1 MRVNTIKLYN
11 MIRSKLS
18 NAGVFSPAFES
29 FMIINYVFKKNY
41 IDLKDDDV
49 TEEKI
54 NTINLILQK
63 RAEKYPLQYIVKN
76 WSFFG
81 LEFNIGEGVLIP
93 RSDTEVLVEVGLNL
107 IKEKTNPVIVDLC
120 SGSGCVA
127 ISLSN
132 EVPNAKVYAIEKS
145 EEAYKYLEQNVKS
158 NKTFNV
164 KPILADLNTVV
175 NDFKDLSIDLIIS
188 NPPYIKTSDIPNLQK
203 EVKFEPAMALDGGID
218 GLDFYKIIT
227 KLWKKKLKP
236 SGLVVF
242 EVGVNQSQDVLNIM
256 SLMNFCNLEC
266 WKDLNGINRVISGKN
281 KL

>member
-1 MRVNTIKLYN
+1 MRGKAIKLYN
-11 MIRSKLS
+11 MVRSTLS

-29 FMIINYVFKKNY
+29 FMIINLVFKKNY
-41 IDLKDDDV
+41 IDLQDEDI

-54 NTINLILQK
+54 NNINLILQK
-63 RAEKYPLQYIVKN
+63 RTEKYPLQYIVKN

-93 RSDTEVLVEVGLNL
+93 RSDTEVLVEVGLNF
-107 IKEKTNPVIVDLC
+107 IKKKTSPVIVDLC

-127 ISLSN
+127 ISLAN
-132 EVPNAKVYAIEKS
+132 EVPSAKIYAIEKS
-145 EEAYKYLEQNVKS
+145 KEAYKYLEQNVKL

-164 KPILADLNTVV
+164 KPILADLKTVV
-175 NDFKDLSIDLIIS
+175 NDFEDLSIDLIIS
-188 NPPYIKTSDIPNLQK
+188 NPPYIKTADIQTLQE

-227 KLWKKKLKP
+227 KLWKKKLKQ
-236 SGLVVF
+236 SGLLVF
-242 EVGVNQSQDVLNIM
+242 EVGVNQSQEVLNIM
-256 SLMNFCNLEC
+256 RLMNFDNLKC

>member
-41 IDLKDDDV
+41 IDLKDDDI

-93 RSDTEVLVEVGLNL
+93 RNDTEVLVEVGINL

-203 EVKFEPAMALDGGID
+203 EVKFEPAMALDGGMD
-218 GLDFYKIIT
+218 GLDFYRIIT

-236 SGLVVF
+236 SGLVIF